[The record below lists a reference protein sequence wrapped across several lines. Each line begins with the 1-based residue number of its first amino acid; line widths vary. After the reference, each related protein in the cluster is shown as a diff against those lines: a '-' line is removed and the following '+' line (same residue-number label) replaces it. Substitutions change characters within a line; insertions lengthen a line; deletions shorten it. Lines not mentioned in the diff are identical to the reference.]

1 MKGKN
6 MVKNVKD
13 AEGLLR
19 FVADE
24 EIVYV
29 DFRFTD
35 YKAKWHHISYHRSAL
50 DEDVLEDGLLF
61 DGSSIDGWCTV
72 NESDMKLKP
81 DYATVGIDPFA
92 AQKTAFVVC
101 TIVDPLTDQPY
112 PRDPRSVAKKAEA
125 YLASTGIAD
134 TVFVGAPVW
143 WYTVATPV
151 LSYLKKTDFLGK
163 KVVPFSTQ
171 GSNAGTFFA
180 DFAAKARNAV
190 LLKGEQF
197 NNLSDKYA
205 KETDNKIAVWLN
217 SL

>member
-1 MKGKN
+1 MKYFTYAVCAVLLAALLSAVVHLCKVAVRNKKEMSAYAGQTVAVDKDFGKTLVVFYSLTGHTRDIAEKIRRMTN
-6 MVKNVKD
+6 ADLYEIETADALPKGAKLHLAVRDQIKTENYPELKN
-13 AEGLLR
+13 GLPDLS
-19 FVADE
+19 
-24 EIVYV
+24 
-29 DFRFTD
+29 
-35 YKAKWHHISYHRSAL
+35 SY
-50 DEDVLEDGLLF
+50 
-61 DGSSIDGWCTV
+61 
-72 NESDMKLKP
+72 
-81 DYATVGIDPFA
+81 
-92 AQKTAFVVC
+92 
-101 TIVDPLTDQPY
+101 
-112 PRDPRSVAKKAEA
+112 
-125 YLASTGIAD
+125 D